1 LMRARLAREPRV
13 ISVSAADINM
23 GRGRDGSSQTSIMG
37 FDYKDRSVKTH
48 WQLID
53 YDFLQT
59 FGIQLLQG
67 RDFSREYGAD
77 SLAVVINEQMA
88 KQLGEKEVIGTM
100 LPVSERTKYQVIGV
114 VKDFHFKSL
123 HREIAPLTMTV
134 RRDWY
139 LQYIFVRVQP
149 GAMAN
154 SLEMVQKAWKEV
166 DPRSRFEASFLDEN
180 TDRQYQK
187 ETKLSKIFMSGALLT
202 ILISCMGLFAI
213 VLLVIVQRTREIGIR
228 KVLGIAWYGMTT
240 WLQDFAYR
248 IQIQWWVFVLAG
260 VVALLIAFIT
270 LSFQSI
276 RAALKNPVK
285 SLRTD

>member
-1 LMRARLAREPRV
+1 
-13 ISVSAADINM
+13 
-23 GRGRDGSSQTSIMG
+23 
-37 FDYKDRSVKTH
+37 
-48 WQLID
+48 
-53 YDFLQT
+53 
-59 FGIQLLQG
+59 
-67 RDFSREYGAD
+67 
-77 SLAVVINEQMA
+77 MA
-88 KQLGEKEVIGTM
+88 KQLGEKDVIGAM
-100 LPVSERTKYQVIGV
+100 LPISEKTKYQVIGV

-123 HREIAPLTMTV
+123 HREIAPLTMTI
-134 RRDWY
+134 RRDWP
-139 LQYIFVRVQP
+139 LEYIFVRVQP
-149 GAMAN
+149 AALAT
-154 SLEMVQKAWKEV
+154 SLETVQKAWKEV
-166 DPRSRFEASFLDEN
+166 DPRSLFEASFLDEN

-228 KVLGIAWYGMTT
+228 KVLGASVPHIVGLVSKDFLKLVILAILIATPIAWYGMKT